1 MSQFSVPWTTR
12 YRPSGSVFARNAL
25 VVGALLGGGGVVGL
39 GVAESALKGHPAAT
53 FLLGIGPLATAAALV
68 SLAIVIKAWRGVE
81 SFLMRAAFPI
91 LLGAIAGTTVGVFL
105 GALFFEWVQSLIGHA
120 ANDRTRFTYF
130 GGELLLTEIAA
141 ALPNLPRLVHGAVWL
156 FQFPLVRD
164 LVNLG
169 VIFGVINVIPAYM
182 IWWERKIAGR
192 IQSRLGP
199 MRVGRWH
206 GWAQTVADGVK
217 LIFKEDLIPDGA
229 DRPLFKLAAYLAFV
243 PVVLAF
249 VALPFGATYVFREM
263 DVALVFILAMMGIEV
278 VGVILAGWASNNKWS
293 VYGAMREACQMVAY
307 EIPMGLALIL
317 PVIAAGTLNLNHIVS
332 TQDGGWFN
340 WLAFRNPF
348 LFAGFVCYYIASLA
362 SCKRAPFDLPESE
375 SELVAGFH
383 TEYSGFRWSLFF
395 FAEYAAMFVVSGLAV
410 ILYLGG
416 WNSFIPP
423 HWVAGVGEGALG
435 RAVEGLLVSGPL
447 WFFAKVIFLLYVQ
460 LWLRWTLP
468 RIRIDQVLYA
478 CVQVMLPLTML
489 LLIGNVLW
497 VWADSAW
504 FGGGWAGLSRVMN
517 WALGGIGAMF
527 MFGFV
532 AIAAYG
538 FYHRRRLVGNLV
550 VDPLPAS

>member
-1 MSQFSVPWTTR
+1 MMLAT
-12 YRPSGSVFARNAL
+12 AL
-25 VVGALLGGGGVVGL
+25 GALAVLFVP
-39 GVAESALKGHPAAT
+39 AAAKFEYHPLAT
-53 FLLGIGPLATAAALV
+53 FLFVVGPALTAAALFG
-68 SLAIVIKAWRGVE
+68 LAIVIRFWRLVE
-81 SFLMRAAFPI
+81 LRLRRFAFFI
-91 LLGAIAGTTVGVFL
+91 LLGAIAGTCVGVFA
-105 GALFFEWVQSLIGHA
+105 GALFFEWINGLIA
-120 ANDRTRFTYF
+120 SPINDPTRF
-130 GGELLLTEIAA
+130 GWLGAQLSLTEIARG
-141 ALPNLPRLVHGAVWL
+141 LPDLPRLVHGAVWL
-156 FQFPLVRD
+156 FQYPLVKD
-164 LVNLG
+164 LVGLG
-169 VIFGVINVIPAYM
+169 VIFGVINIVPAYM

-217 LIFKEDLIPDGA
+217 LILKEDLIPEGA
-229 DRPLFKLAAYLAFV
+229 DKPLFRLAAYLAFV

-249 VALPFGATYVFREM
+249 VALPFGATYVFRDM

-317 PVIAAGTLNLNHIVS
+317 PVIAAGSLNLTRIAEA
-332 TQDGGWFN
+332 QAGGWLH
-340 WLAFRNPF
+340 WMVFRDPF
-348 LFAGFVCYYIASLA
+348 LFVGFVCYYIASLA

-395 FAEYAAMFVVSGLAV
+395 FAEYAAMFVVSGLAT

-416 WNSFIPP
+416 WHSFIPP
-423 HWVAGVGEGALG
+423 SWLAGLG
-435 RAVEGLLVSGPL
+435 DGIFARAVRGLLVSGPI
-447 WFFAKVIFLLYVQ
+447 WFVMKVLFLLYVQ

-478 CVQVMLPLTML
+478 CVQVMLPLTL
-489 LLIGNVLW
+489 LLLLGESMW
-497 VWADSAW
+497 VWATGAW
-504 FGGGWAGLSRVMN
+504 TGGTWTAIATAIQWILAIIGAGV
-517 WALGGIGAMF
+517 ALGFIG
-527 MFGFV
+527 
-532 AIAAYG
+532 IAAYG
-538 FYHRRRLVGNLV
+538 FYHRRRLVGTLV